1 MTVKISRSAVRKLKG
16 SDEPLTAERAS
27 EIMAS
32 DARSVAQNEL
42 IEIDEGLLSTLKEVF
57 GDTGLIEDEAKLRVL
72 ITQRKIIYRNFI
84 KSGHASLAMGNALL
98 NLDASLTEEQ
108 RERLKG
114 SSDRILPFG
123 DTVASMLRSV
133 ARFVQAGKVP
143 EDQLPASYSAAY
155 VLTSMTDTELE
166 AARSNGLIR
175 PEVGRPRLLKFRKEF
190 RERANASEV
199 EKGGVIDIEKL
210 VSQRARLNSR
220 RRKISSEYF
229 QLSREVRE
237 ISQVLTKLQK
247 RAG

>member
-1 MTVKISRSAVRKLKG
+1 MNVKISRNAARKLKG
-16 SDEPLTAERAS
+16 NDEPLTAEKAS

-32 DARSVAQNEL
+32 DMRSVAQNEL
-42 IEIDEGLLSTLKEVF
+42 IEIDEGLLTTLREVF

-98 NLDASLTEEQ
+98 NLDASLSEEQ

-114 SSDRILPFG
+114 SSEKILPFG

-133 ARFVQAGKVP
+133 ARFVHAGKVP
-143 EDQLPASYSAAY
+143 EEQLPASYSAAY
-155 VLTSMTDTELE
+155 VLTSMTDIELE
-166 AARSNGLIR
+166 AAKSNGLIR

-190 RERANASEV
+190 REKARADGGG
-199 EKGGVIDIEKL
+199 KGGVIDIEKL

-220 RRKISSEYF
+220 RRKISAEYF
-229 QLSREVRE
+229 ELSREVRE
-237 ISQVLTKLQK
+237 ISQILAKLQK
-247 RAG
+247 RSE